1 MCVSVHVCACTCV
14 SLHVHRDIFINIITH
29 IANADAVAV
38 SSSFYGKSHRKL
50 HYNWVECTGTET
62 NITQCSHGIVDDDN
76 REKCAHVAGVICTSR
91 NPQTNGIIHKIM
103 HITSHL

>member
-1 MCVSVHVCACTCV
+1 MCVCLCV
-14 SLHVHRDIFINIITH
+14 SACALNIITH
-29 IANADAVAV
+29 NVAAVAV

-76 REKCAHVAGVICTSR
+76 SEKCGHVAGVICTSR

-103 HITSHL
+103 HSYRPCAYMTVP